1 MVVHKIFSVNG
12 SSLYKQNKKAY
23 NSFIKYLIKEDKK
36 TENKD
41 KRNIARKKIINYV
54 LNHPVMSK
62 AELAK
67 ELNLSMPTV
76 LANVNDLLE
85 KRLLEEVGEYASTGG
100 RKAKSIGINKSYCHA
115 MGLLITANH
124 IEMVLV
130 NLGDEIVKKDRIR
143 LKFTAELSYC
153 TEVAQKVETFLADEP
168 AKETLLGIGI
178 AIPGIIDQK
187 ERIVLKSHALG
198 IENYSLRFLE
208 QAVGMP
214 VYFENDANAA
224 MLAEKKQKYP
234 NAIYLSL
241 NHTLGGA
248 FCIDGKLYR
257 GQNQKAGEFGHMILV
272 PGGKKCY
279 CGKSGCAD
287 AYCAAS
293 VLTQDNRQSLDLAV
307 LISNLRMA
315 YDMDIILGGDVG
327 GVLSDYMI
335 PLGEKVMAYNGFEH
349 DVSYLKNCSYRKEA
363 SAVGAAKYFFAEHMM
378 EI

>member
-1 MVVHKIFSVNG
+1 M
-12 SSLYKQNKKAY
+12 
-23 NSFIKYLIKEDKK
+23 
-36 TENKD
+36 
-41 KRNIARKKIINYV
+41 
-54 LNHPVMSK
+54 LNNHVTSK
-62 AELAK
+62 AGIAK

-85 KRLLEEVGEYASTGG
+85 KMVLEETGEYASTGG

-115 MGLLITANH
+115 MGILITANH

-130 NLGDEIVKKDRIR
+130 NLGDEIIKKDRIR

-153 TEVAQKVETFLADEP
+153 TEVAQKVKTFLEGELSKD
-168 AKETLLGIGI
+168 TLLGIGV

-208 QAVGMP
+208 QALEIP

-248 FCIDGKLYR
+248 FCIDGKLFR
-257 GQNQKAGEFGHMILV
+257 GQNQKAGADYHGQFG
-272 PGGKKCY
+272 K
-279 CGKSGCAD
+279 
-287 AYCAAS
+287 
-293 VLTQDNRQSLDLAV
+293 
-307 LISNLRMA
+307 
-315 YDMDIILGGDVG
+315 
-327 GVLSDYMI
+327 
-335 PLGEKVMAYNGFEH
+335 
-349 DVSYLKNCSYRKEA
+349 
-363 SAVGAAKYFFAEHMM
+363 
-378 EI
+378 